1 MKQLLTISILV
12 LIFVGNAYA
21 PDEQKFKV
29 CVVVDEND
37 EDKTEIQIIRSHM
50 KRELRIL
57 GDVEIVDVKGNWEYL
72 ISIDTLGQDHQD
84 STKTNNI
91 SIAITYHIRV
101 PKFWFKIY
109 DFKYPDIPMRY
120 IATEMAN
127 WHKNSLPALCVSVV
141 DSFDGG
147 ILQPARKAHTEIQN
161 LLKNYKENQ
170 NR

>member
-21 PDEQKFKV
+21 PDEHKFKV

-84 STKTNNI
+84 GTKTNNTGI
-91 SIAITYHIRV
+91 SHIGLE
-101 PKFWFKIY
+101 PNNNQQKQG
-109 DFKYPDIPMRY
+109 IP
-120 IATEMAN
+120 
-127 WHKNSLPALCVSVV
+127 P
-141 DSFDGG
+141 
-147 ILQPARKAHTEIQN
+147 
-161 LLKNYKENQ
+161 
-170 NR
+170 